1 MVAIRQMKKIRE
13 LVNNL
18 VTGLEKE
25 QLFQVPDGFRNHIA
39 WNTGH
44 LIVTQ
49 QIIHYGLSGLDPL
62 IPQELLDLYRKG
74 TDAAAGDEQSFD
86 AVLPF
91 LESAPLQLQEDYDAG
106 AFETFTTYETSTGI
120 VLHHINEAILFNNTH
135 EGIHLGYM
143 MAMRKQLR

>member
-18 VTGLEKE
+18 VTGLERE
-25 QLFQVPDGFRNHIA
+25 QLFQVPEGFNNHIA

-44 LIVTQ
+44 LIATQ
-49 QIIHYGLSGLDPL
+49 QIIHYGLSGLES
-62 IPQELLDLYRKG
+62 IVPQELLDIYRKG
-74 TDAAAGDEQSFD
+74 TNAAAGNEQSFD
-86 AVLPF
+86 AIWPF
-91 LESAPLQLQEDYDAG
+91 LEKAPDQLQEDYDAG

-120 VLHHINEAILFNNTH
+120 VLHNINEAILFNNTH